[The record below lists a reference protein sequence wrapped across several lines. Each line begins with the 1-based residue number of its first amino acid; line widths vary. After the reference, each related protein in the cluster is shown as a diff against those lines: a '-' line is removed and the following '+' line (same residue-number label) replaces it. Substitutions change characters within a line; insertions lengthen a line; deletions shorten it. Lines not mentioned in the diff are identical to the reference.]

1 MALLP
6 PPDLRTS
13 LFKLSFS
20 DDLTRDQLSAAI
32 TRSDTLSTDGPGQL
46 IADAFA
52 WADSFDL
59 QADDSYRPMM
69 AWCQARDVVG
79 ALAAIEDL
87 AFYTDPP
94 LLRSNLDKRPALDLL
109 RDWIDSHANW
119 YASVGRYCATRRRQA
134 LADVALDT
142 MAAVA
147 HPAAPKSEP
156 IRRM

>member
-6 PPDLRTS
+6 PDHLRTS
-13 LFKLSFS
+13 RFYLSFS
-20 DDLTRDQLSAAI
+20 DDWTLEQLSAAI

-52 WADSFDL
+52 WADSRSL
-59 QADDSYRPMM
+59 QTDESYRPLM

-94 LLRSNLDKRPALDLL
+94 LLRSNMEQRPAVDLL
-109 RDWIDSHANW
+109 RDWIDSHPNW
-119 YASVGRYCATRRRQA
+119 H
-134 LADVALDT
+134 
-142 MAAVA
+142 AAVERFCA
-147 HPAAPKSEP
+147 SRCREVLTGLAGDRSNMHQV
-156 IRRM
+156 RRM